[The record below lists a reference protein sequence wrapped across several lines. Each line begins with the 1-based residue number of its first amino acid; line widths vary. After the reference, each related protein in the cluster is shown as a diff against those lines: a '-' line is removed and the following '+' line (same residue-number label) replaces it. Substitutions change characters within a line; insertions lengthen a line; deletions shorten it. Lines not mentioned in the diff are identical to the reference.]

1 MLQNLGVNASGNLTI
16 GNVDTVSLAKKYGT
30 PLYLLDEQ
38 VICDNVMQYKNAIDK
53 YYNKKGLVLY
63 ASKAFSSV
71 YIYRLIN
78 TLGIGIDVVSGGE
91 LYTALKAGFDT
102 SKIYFHGNNKSYDEL
117 LMAMQNDVEVIVVDN
132 ENELSRLNSI
142 AVNLNKK
149 QKILL
154 RITPGIDAHTHD
166 FVKTGNIDSKFGFT
180 LENGDALRIIGTL
193 SKYENLIYEGLH
205 CHIGSQIFDV
215 MPFVEASNVML
226 KLAKDIKDEFGYV
239 TKKLNLGG
247 GFGIKYVEGDD
258 PIEYESYIEK
268 VSQNVKKLCK
278 EFNLEMPFIIMEPG
292 RSIIGPAG
300 ITLYTVGN
308 TKIIPNI
315 RNYVSV
321 DGGMSDNPRFAL
333 YGSKYECLIANKASE
348 NKTTDVYTVAG
359 KHCESGDF
367 IAENIHIQTPEYGDI
382 LAVLA
387 TGAYNYSMAS
397 NYNMATK
404 PPVVVVS
411 NGEDKLVIRRET
423 FEDLLNSTEI

>member
-71 YIYRLIN
+71 YIYKLIN

-102 SKIYFHGNNKSYDEL
+102 SKIYFHGNNKSDDEL

-315 RNYVSV
+315 RNY
-321 DGGMSDNPRFAL
+321 
-333 YGSKYECLIANKASE
+333 
-348 NKTTDVYTVAG
+348 
-359 KHCESGDF
+359 
-367 IAENIHIQTPEYGDI
+367 
-382 LAVLA
+382 
-387 TGAYNYSMAS
+387 
-397 NYNMATK
+397 
-404 PPVVVVS
+404 
-411 NGEDKLVIRRET
+411 
-423 FEDLLNSTEI
+423 

>member
-142 AVNLNKK
+142 AVSLNKK

-367 IAENIHIQTPEYGDI
+367 IAENIKLQTPEYGDI